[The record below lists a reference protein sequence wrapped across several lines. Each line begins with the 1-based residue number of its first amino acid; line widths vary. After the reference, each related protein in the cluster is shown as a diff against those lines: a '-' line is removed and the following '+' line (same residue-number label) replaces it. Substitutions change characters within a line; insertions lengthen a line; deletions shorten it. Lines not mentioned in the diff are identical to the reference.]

1 MAAPDPR
8 CVPPFFQELG
18 ISVLGDLQRQRETIL
33 RSRDALGEVDDRV
46 SRARSILSTMSRR
59 IVQNKLIMWG
69 IVALLLGAI
78 GLVIWAKLS

>member
-1 MAAPDPR
+1 MGSHS
-8 CVPPFFQELG
+8 CIVQELG

-33 RSRDALGEVDDRV
+33 RSRDGLGDVDDRI

-59 IVQNKLIMWG
+59 IFQNKLIMWG

-78 GLVIWAKLS
+78 GLIIWSKLS